1 MRDVNEIQNAMITR
15 FRSELWAKF
24 VRAVKDY
31 RLIDAGDHVAVA
43 ISGGKDSLILAK
55 LVEELARHGERPFT
69 VSYLAMDPGYLPEK
83 RAELERNLDAMG
95 IPATIVDSDI
105 FAVTDRVGE
114 KSPCYLCARMRRG
127 FLYAKAKE
135 LGANKLALGH
145 HFDDVIETILL
156 NLLYAG
162 SYKSMLPK
170 LTAKNFPE
178 MELIRP
184 LYLIRERDIIRFR
197 DYIGLSALDCAC
209 TVTARPEGSKRAEV
223 RALIRTLEQENPLIP
238 MSIFRSQENVNC
250 DLVLGYSVDGIR
262 YARKDQHA

>member
-1 MRDVNEIQNAMITR
+1 MTIQ
-15 FRSELWAKF
+15 
-24 VRAVKDY
+24 D
-31 RLIDAGDHVAVA
+31 
-43 ISGGKDSLILAK
+43 
-55 LVEELARHGERPFT
+55 
-69 VSYLAMDPGYLPEK
+69 
-83 RAELERNLDAMG
+83 
-95 IPATIVDSDI
+95 
-105 FAVTDRVGE
+105 
-114 KSPCYLCARMRRG
+114 
-127 FLYAKAKE
+127 AKAKE

-156 NLLYAG
+156 NILYAG

-197 DYIGLSALDCAC
+197 DYIGLTALDCAC

-223 RALIRTLEQENPLIP
+223 RALIRTLEEKNPLIP

-262 YARKDQHA
+262 YARKEQHA